1 MKTPALSVDLAL
13 LDAWRDWLAV
23 AMKRFGATGFG
34 EAARAISLEQLK
46 TAVTS
51 SNDLLFARALDHPE
65 HGRGLIIAVHSRW
78 EESVLNKP
86 VAKVFFFAADSFGAA
101 VPLAADAMHAAADVG
116 VVLFSARPGH
126 SPTFIHLALAEAG
139 FHVGS
144 QSLTV
149 CADLTAIAP
158 TVARIPL
165 RGAFRSATERDADA
179 VAAIGQTGF
188 DNARFTSDPYFPAEW
203 GGMLYAAWA
212 RNLVMGAAD
221 IVVVAEQNNRVIGF
235 VSMCMD
241 DARRARVPDLMAVE
255 PKYGGFGVG
264 VMLVR
269 HMLDWYRERGM
280 KYMIGG
286 TEKNNTAI
294 NALYA
299 RLGVTFLDGNV
310 IYHAS
315 PALSPLRER
324 LA

>member
-1 MKTPALSVDLAL
+1 MKSPTLSVDLAL
-13 LDAWRDWLAV
+13 LDAWQGWLAV
-23 AMKRFGATGFG
+23 TMKRFGASGF
-34 EAARAISLEQLK
+34 ADTARTISLAQLE
-46 TAVTS
+46 TAITS
-51 SNDLLFARALDHPE
+51 SDDLLFARALEHPE

-78 EESVLNKP
+78 EESVLHKP
-86 VAKVFFFAADSFGAA
+86 VAKVVFFAADSFGAA
-101 VPLAADAMHAAADVG
+101 VPLAADAMHAAANVG
-116 VVLFSARPGH
+116 VVLFSATPGH

-158 TVARIPL
+158 AVAKIPL
-165 RGAFRSATERDADA
+165 RGTFRSTTERDADA
-179 VAAIGQTGF
+179 VAAIAQAGF
-188 DNARFTSDPYFPAEW
+188 LNARFTSDPYFPAEW

-221 IVVVAEQNNRVIGF
+221 IVVVAERNGRVIGF

-241 DARRARVPDLMAVE
+241 DVRRARVPDLMAVD
-255 PKYGGFGVG
+255 PKYDGFGVG

-269 HMLDWYRERGM
+269 HMLDWYRERG
-280 KYMIGG
+280 KRYMIGG

-310 IYHAS
+310 VYHAS